1 VQGFNAAVGWDATTG
16 WGTPNVGNL
25 AQMLMNMS
33 PAPPS
38 SFTWGPDVSS
48 AQGTVTWSSVQAA
61 GASFAFAQASQG
73 TSYTDPQFA
82 ANWQGISS
90 AGLVRGAY
98 HYGNPCNSGVQE
110 ATNFVNVVQAQGA
123 LSPNDM
129 LVLNI
134 QTSCSNPPD
143 GSIESYITN
152 FLTQV
157 SQSTSSSNLMIYTR
171 MSALS
176 HFLFLAPTAACKLA
190 ITRFASLFCSCVVLE
205 RQRGRQQPADVGL
218 PRVGVGLHVIAPCP
232 RGLEHVDVLAVS
244 ANVLACCMTPETTSM
259 CSCCAQVEWGQQGA
273 RHHRHS
279 KHVLPQPRRLNAHVI
294 AARRLPQSLR

>member
-1 VQGFNAAVGWDATTG
+1 
-16 WGTPNVGNL
+16 VGNL

-73 TSYTDPQFA
+73 TGYTDPQFA

-90 AGLVRGAY
+90 AGLTRGAY
-98 HYGNPCNSGVQE
+98 HFGNPCNSGVQE

-123 LSPNDM
+123 LSPKDM

-190 ITRFASLFCSCVVLE
+190 VTRLASLFCSCVVLE

-244 ANVLACCMTPETTSM
+244 ANVLTCMCCMTPATT
-259 CSCCAQVEWGQQGA
+259 CCA
-273 RHHRHS
+273 
-279 KHVLPQPRRLNAHVI
+279 HV
-294 AARRLPQSLR
+294 ARRWNGASKVQGITGTVSTSYLNPAA